1 MSNESNGWQIISILF
16 HAVAEGVQLTRLL
29 SDFLAWTS
37 FLSSHMQAVL
47 YGGAFS
53 MVSQWKC
60 MQAELFKTAL
70 EGKVRWMWYCCSL
83 FPSSA
88 ATNKRQ
94 VGHLQRQSAIEA
106 EHEGLQCHSL
116 QEIDVEVS
124 LLRLHF
130 KTVGIS
136 YSNMNM
142 PGPSRRHL
150 EASTFW
156 FSLFAL
162 EQLPPWEAQP
172 NMNSALPWW
181 QPDCCGEIEVLQ
193 SKHAGSFI
201 RLLWNGRPTWPTSA
215 LCLLSWL
222 RMLHGKWHGIVRVR
236 TLVCYK

>member
-1 MSNESNGWQIISILF
+1 
-16 HAVAEGVQLTRLL
+16 
-29 SDFLAWTS
+29 
-37 FLSSHMQAVL
+37 
-47 YGGAFS
+47 

-88 ATNKRQ
+88 ATKNKRQ
-94 VGHLQRQSAIEA
+94 VWHLQRQSASEA

-116 QEIDVEVS
+116 QEIYIEVS

-162 EQLPPWEAQP
+162 EQLPP
-172 NMNSALPWW
+172 
-181 QPDCCGEIEVLQ
+181 
-193 SKHAGSFI
+193 
-201 RLLWNGRPTWPTSA
+201 
-215 LCLLSWL
+215 
-222 RMLHGKWHGIVRVR
+222 
-236 TLVCYK
+236 